1 MSEMPLETLIEATLF
16 SSGKSM
22 SVEELSTVLGYDEDE
37 MLDCLGS
44 LQATLRR
51 RKGGAL
57 QLAEVGDRWALEVKP
72 AIANHL
78 PRETKTDMPPKL
90 LKAAALIAYHQPMPQ
105 SRLVNSLVRRPTITF
120 VNWLNWAWWIVA
132 KTATRGVWPPHAVF
146 LNPLVAPYRPEK
158 VKAWFRE
165 QVHASGLLDELG
177 DRNEILREERGG
189 RDRSIL
195 ATCCTR
201 RVNQVFRFPPT
212 MTQPAIGSGGL
223 RMHEVGR
230 RANRLRRRQHLR

>member
-1 MSEMPLETLIEATLF
+1 MTEMPLETLIEATLF

-22 SVEELSTVLGYDEDE
+22 SVEELSTVLGYDTDE

-72 AIANHL
+72 SIAAHL

-105 SRLVNSLVRRPTITF
+105 SRLVELLGQKAYDYVRELAQLGMVDRRKDG
-120 VNWLNWAWWIVA
+120 N
-132 KTATRGVWPPHAVF
+132 TRRLSTTRRFSEAFGCPHTD
-146 LNPLVAPYRPEK
+146 RKK

-165 QVHASGLLDELG
+165 QVQASGLLDELREN
-177 DRNEILREERGG
+177 DVLREETAQDGTVQA
-189 RDRSIL
+189 SL
-195 ATCCTR
+195 PVA
-201 RVNQVFRFPPT
+201 
-212 MTQPAIGSGGL
+212 
-223 RMHEVGR
+223 EEE
-230 RANRLRRRQHLR
+230 